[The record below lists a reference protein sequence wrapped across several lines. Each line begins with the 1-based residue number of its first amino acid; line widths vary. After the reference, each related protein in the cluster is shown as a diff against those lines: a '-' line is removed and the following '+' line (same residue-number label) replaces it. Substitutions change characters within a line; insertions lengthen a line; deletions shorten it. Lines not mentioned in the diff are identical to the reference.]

1 MDVAIDESG
10 QQNRIPRVDDV
21 GVRKTTT
28 DLMPRANVH
37 DPAVRKRHRPVR
49 EGVQPVLKNERIA
62 GSMRHLGPDDRGH
75 GEEHV
80 RPLPWRPA
88 QRLWLPIR
96 FCGKEMQV
104 TGRMRRSVFAALVI
118 AGALGLA
125 ACGSSNSSSTTS
137 SSTTSSAAAPSTSS
151 TTSASGGA
159 SSSGSGFKVGLVT
172 DIGGLNDHGFNHL
185 SYEGLLQ
192 AESQLG
198 VKGTVLQST
207 SGSDYVPNL
216 TRLAAPGNKLVIAV
230 GFLMADAIQT
240 VATKYPNVHF
250 AIIDNPGGAAPDTAK
265 NIEGI
270 DFAEQQAGYPA
281 GYLTGLYLKEHGYTT
296 ASSVGGQ
303 SIPPVTDYIGGFQAG
318 VKAADPSAKLLN
330 AYSQNFTDESSC
342 KELALN
348 QINAGSKVVF
358 QVAGAC
364 GLGVISAG
372 VQTNTQVIGVD
383 ADQSYLAPT
392 LVLTSAEK
400 KVNTRRVHG
409 DQGPDGRPVL
419 EQPAGEHQQRRCR
432 DRQDRSGRRAS
443 SSRRS
448 TTSSRR

>member
-1 MDVAIDESG
+1 MTG
-10 QQNRIPRVDDV
+10 RI
-21 GVRKTTT
+21 
-28 DLMPRANVH
+28 
-37 DPAVRKRHRPVR
+37 RPV
-49 EGVQPVLKNERIA
+49 GLLAVAL
-62 GSMRHLGPDDRGH
+62 
-75 GEEHV
+75 
-80 RPLPWRPA
+80 
-88 QRLWLPIR
+88 
-96 FCGKEMQV
+96 
-104 TGRMRRSVFAALVI
+104 AALAMGVV
-118 AGALGLA
+118 
-125 ACGSSNSSSTTS
+125 ACGSSNSSSS
-137 SSTTSSAAAPSTSS
+137 SSAAAAPSSSSTS
-151 TTSASGGA
+151 TAAA

-198 VKGTVLQST
+198 IKGTVLQST

-216 TRLAAPGNKLVIAV
+216 SRLAASGNKLVIAV
-230 GFLMADAIQT
+230 GFLMADAIQQ
-240 VATKYPNVHF
+240 VAVKYPNVHF

-281 GYLTGLYLKEHGYTT
+281 GYLTGLYLKDHHYTT

-372 VQTNTQVIGVD
+372 EQTHTQVIGVD

-400 KVNTRRVHG
+400 KVDTGVFTAIKDLMNGQFSSNLQENINNGGVG
-409 DQGPDGRPVL
+409 IGKIG
-419 EQPAGEHQQRRCR
+419 PAGAAYTAQIDNIIAEMK
-432 DRQDRSGRRAS
+432 SGKINPPTALLVK
-443 SSRRS
+443 
-448 TTSSRR
+448 

>member
-1 MDVAIDESG
+1 
-10 QQNRIPRVDDV
+10 
-21 GVRKTTT
+21 
-28 DLMPRANVH
+28 
-37 DPAVRKRHRPVR
+37 
-49 EGVQPVLKNERIA
+49 
-62 GSMRHLGPDDRGH
+62 
-75 GEEHV
+75 
-80 RPLPWRPA
+80 
-88 QRLWLPIR
+88 
-96 FCGKEMQV
+96 
-104 TGRMRRSVFAALVI
+104 
-118 AGALGLA
+118 LA
-125 ACGSSNSSSTTS
+125 ACGSSSPTT
-137 SSTTSSAAAPSTSS
+137 PSTSKTS
-151 TTSASGGA
+151 TPAA
-159 SSSGSGFKVGLVT
+159 KASGFKVGLVT

-207 SGSDYVPNL
+207 SGADYVPNL
-216 TRLAAPGNKLVIAV
+216 SKLAAAGNKLVIAV
-230 GFLMADAIQT
+230 GFLMAAPLEQ
-240 VATKYPNVHF
+240 VAKQYPNTHF
-250 AIIDNPGGAAPDTAK
+250 AIIDSPGATAPDTAK

-281 GYLTGLYLKEHGYTT
+281 GYLTGLYLKEHGYKT

-303 SIPPVTDYIGGFQAG
+303 SIPPVNLYIAGFQAG

-372 VQTNTQVIGVD
+372 VQTHTQVIGVD
-383 ADQSYLAPT
+383 ADQNYLAPT

-400 KVNTRRVHG
+400 MVNTGVFTAIKNLMAG
-409 DQGPDGRPVL
+409 QFSSNLQEDITNGGVGIGKIDAAG
-419 EQPAGEHQQRRCR
+419 QPYTSKIAGIIAEMQ
-432 DRQDRSGRRAS
+432 SGKIKPP
-443 SSRRS
+443 
-448 TTSSRR
+448 TTIEFK